1 MKRNGKTTSPIQD
14 PVDISYYAYETT
26 EFKPDADGIVDRSAL
41 ISWDDAE
48 RNDLVVWDDD
58 DNSSPARGYEF
69 VYTSDG
75 EVWIAR
81 RTAIYTPVYEQPA
94 LEGGYGLAHPT
105 GGYTSTWGY
114 DAIIT
119 MDGDEVMVQRSC
131 W

>member
-14 PVDISYYAYETT
+14 PVDISYYAYTT
-26 EFKPDADGIVDRSAL
+26 PEFYPDADGIVDRSAL

-48 RNDLVVWDDD
+48 RSDLIVWDGDD
-58 DNSSPARGYEF
+58 ASPAARHKF
-69 VYTSDG
+69 VYTSDD
-75 EVWIAR
+75 EVWVVHSSDIFSV
-81 RTAIYTPVYEQPA
+81 VYEKPA